1 MDTIWLRYGLF
12 TNKKNDLLFI
22 NYLNSYA
29 KIFMN
34 ELIVK
39 IIHIEIILGLT
50 FSKYFY
56 VIGIITTI
64 IT

>member
-1 MDTIWLRYGLF
+1 MIV
-12 TNKKNDLLFI
+12 
-22 NYLNSYA
+22 
-29 KIFMN
+29 
-34 ELIVK
+34 LILK
-39 IIHIEIILGLT
+39 IILIEIIFGLT